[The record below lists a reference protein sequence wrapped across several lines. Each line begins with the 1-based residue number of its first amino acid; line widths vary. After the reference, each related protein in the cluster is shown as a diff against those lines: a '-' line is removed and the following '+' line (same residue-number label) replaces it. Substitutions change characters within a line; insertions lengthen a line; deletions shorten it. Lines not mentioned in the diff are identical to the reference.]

1 VKTIIAAPF
10 KDAISVGMKGEGL
23 PGFEYLTNI
32 TSRVSRW
39 STGIHSRQTPPLRI
53 PLSKHYDEVID
64 ALQNHLNEYTT
75 LTTYL
80 VEA

>member
-39 STGIHSRQTPPLRI
+39 STGIHSRQTPPSEFPYR
-53 PLSKHYDEVID
+53 S
-64 ALQNHLNEYTT
+64 TT
-75 LTTYL
+75 AKLLMLYKTT
-80 VEA
+80 